1 MSSLLRFSRVS
12 RVPFRGMATSPI
24 QSSKIVIDRTNSP
37 KQKTPNKDLKFGRT
51 FTDHMLEIDWT
62 LANGWEAP
70 HIKPYGDLTISPA
83 ASCLHY
89 ALQCFEG
96 MKAYLD
102 DQGRIRLFRPEM
114 NMARM
119 NRSAARLCMPTFD
132 GDEFLKCIERL
143 IVVDKSWIPQGK
155 GFSLYIRPTYI
166 STHAAVGVAAAE
178 ACKLFCI
185 LCPVGPYY
193 PTGFKPVDLLADP
206 SKVRAWPGGTGNA
219 KVGGN
224 YALSIL
230 PGQEAIQKGYSQI
243 LWVFGPE
250 LDVTEVGTMNQFFYM
265 VDKKSGTPTLVTAP
279 LDGTILPGVT
289 RDSILQLA
297 RAWGIN
303 TQERRYTL
311 HEVIEA
317 VNEGRMLEAFGA
329 GTAAVVCPVKSI
341 HYLDQDI
348 KIPLD
353 KTDATKQSGPL
364 TQKLLSTLEDIQY
377 GKVKHEWS
385 RIVAE

>member
-1 MSSLLRFSRVS
+1 MMERSCSRPVLL
-12 RVPFRGMATSPI
+12 GMATSPI

-70 HIKPYGDLTISPA
+70 HIKFQNLQMFGQNNQSFSRPYGDLTISPA

-155 GFSLYIRPTYI
+155 GKKP
-166 STHAAVGVAAAE
+166 E
-178 ACKLFCI
+178 I
-185 LCPVGPYY
+185 L
-193 PTGFKPVDLLADP
+193 
-206 SKVRAWPGGTGNA
+206 R
-219 KVGGN
+219 
-224 YALSIL
+224 
-230 PGQEAIQKGYSQI
+230 
-243 LWVFGPE
+243 
-250 LDVTEVGTMNQFFYM
+250 
-265 VDKKSGTPTLVTAP
+265 
-279 LDGTILPGVT
+279 
-289 RDSILQLA
+289 
-297 RAWGIN
+297 
-303 TQERRYTL
+303 
-311 HEVIEA
+311 
-317 VNEGRMLEAFGA
+317 
-329 GTAAVVCPVKSI
+329 
-341 HYLDQDI
+341 
-348 KIPLD
+348 
-353 KTDATKQSGPL
+353 
-364 TQKLLSTLEDIQY
+364 
-377 GKVKHEWS
+377 
-385 RIVAE
+385 